1 MANILVVEDFDDS
14 RFSLCRLLEMSGHHV
29 LEARGGHEAVEI
41 ALRERPDL
49 ILMDVSLPDMDG
61 IMATE
66 AIRDGEPTERTPI
79 IVLSAH
85 DGPPFPQ
92 RAFAAGCDDYVTKPV
107 DYDRL
112 EALIERFTNKKK
124 PFGPVD

>member
-1 MANILVVEDFDDS
+1 MANILVVEDFEDS

-29 LEARGGHEAVEI
+29 LEATGGREAVEI

-61 IMATE
+61 IRATE
-66 AIRDGEPTERTPI
+66 AIRSGEPAERTPI

-85 DGPPFPQ
+85 DSPPFPQ

-107 DYDRL
+107 DFDRL
-112 EALIERFTNKKK
+112 EVLIDRFTKKEK
-124 PFGPVD
+124 PLDPVD

>member
-1 MANILVVEDFDDS
+1 MANILVVEDFEDS
-14 RFSLCRLLEMSGHHV
+14 RFSLCRLLEMSGHQV
-29 LEARGGHEAVEI
+29 LEAKGGREAVEI

-61 IMATE
+61 IMATA
-66 AIRDGEPTERTPI
+66 AIRDGEASSHTPI

-85 DGPPFPQ
+85 DASPFPE

-107 DYDRL
+107 DFDRL
-112 EALIERFTNKKK
+112 EALIRRFTSKQK
-124 PFGPVD
+124 PSDHVD

>member
-1 MANILVVEDFDDS
+1 MRLGVLSRTTRRTLHMANILVVEDFDDS

-29 LEARGGHEAVEI
+29 LEATGGREAVDI

-49 ILMDVSLPDMDG
+49 ILMDVSLPDMND

-66 AIRDGEPTERTPI
+66 KIREREPGQRTPI

-85 DGPPFPQ
+85 DSPPFPQ
-92 RAFAAGCDDYVTKPV
+92 R
-107 DYDRL
+107 
-112 EALIERFTNKKK
+112 
-124 PFGPVD
+124 

>member
-1 MANILVVEDFDDS
+1 MANILVVEDFEDS

-29 LEARGGHEAVEI
+29 LEAKGGREAVEI

-66 AIRDGEPTERTPI
+66 AIRDSEPPGRTPI

-85 DGPPFPQ
+85 DSPPFPQ

-107 DYDRL
+107 DFDRL
-112 EALIERFTNKKK
+112 VALIERFTTKENRSDR
-124 PFGPVD
+124 VD